1 MLRIVW
7 MVKIVIRMVSIV
19 RINVGIVSIV
29 LRLVKLGRM
38 VKKLARTYFVF
49 ISDIDRHFFPDPSSS
64 ISDRLQIGQTGSTHS
79 LLYLAVLQ

>member
-29 LRLVKLGRM
+29 LRLVKFGRM
-38 VKKLARTYFVF
+38 VQKLARTYFVF
-49 ISDIDRHFFPDPSSS
+49 I
-64 ISDRLQIGQTGSTHS
+64 
-79 LLYLAVLQ
+79 LLL

>member
-7 MVKIVIRMVSIV
+7 MVSIV

-29 LRLVKLGRM
+29 LRLVKLTRM

-49 ISDIDRHFFPDPSSS
+49 IP
-64 ISDRLQIGQTGSTHS
+64 
-79 LLYLAVLQ
+79 LL